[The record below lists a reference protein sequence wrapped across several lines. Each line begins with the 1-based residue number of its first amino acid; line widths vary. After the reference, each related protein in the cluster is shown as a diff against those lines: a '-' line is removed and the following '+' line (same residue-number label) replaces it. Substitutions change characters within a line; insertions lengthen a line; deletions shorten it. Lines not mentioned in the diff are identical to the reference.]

1 LIDSNNK
8 NKQIMS
14 KDKTKWVSLNIREQR
29 LKDNQ
34 KCCGGKND
42 TNCKCSSNKKPKRTV
57 NNPMTQFFNSMK
69 KNTQSYE

>member
-1 LIDSNNK
+1 
-8 NKQIMS
+8 MS
-14 KDKTKWVSLNIREQR
+14 KDKTKWVSLNIRDQR

-34 KCCGGKND
+34 KCCGDKND